1 MGSCEFGQF
10 LNVGFLE
17 FVEKYN
23 ALIDK
28 IALAQKSIPSVSFTI
43 YPNGPYSDPSDP
55 RYLQL
60 DGTGNHNSPEEIVT
74 FNEPYYFRGWRYS
87 DGLPEKIW
95 PDSLKFGHLKGNGD
109 FVNPPEEYDAI
120 IEQTGIEFIK
130 LALSLITNELCPH
143 FYNQDKAF
151 LNLTETEWTSYYS
164 YLYDSAG
171 NSIYDGHNFVG
182 ENFCWNWE
190 SLCEKHGIPLRV
202 DWDKPYYPDY
212 FPFNWP
218 KNYHVLLNKL
228 IDMLDEFQYVLL
240 IPWQPFVN
248 MSRSYGKYF
257 KGSFRQDILDI
268 DNNHWNHKVYVTYN
282 DDFWEVT
289 IGRSNSGKVSP
300 SIITGPFTYNMPSE
314 TSARYFAEE
323 YKYCDSIATEVYQKP
338 FSKKYLR
345 SVQQTNSFERFHFV
359 NDESG
364 SGFNTTYGIDRN
376 IEIERE
382 SVYNFSGRSYSGVFG
397 IKTITRDDGVQ
408 NEKFEYK
415 NFTIPAS
422 GEIDFFPEPFVSARP
437 PLDIHPIYSADYNY
451 WDVAIEGTGNNLC
464 NKYYYYASKV
474 DPNSMNY
481 CIGIQKI

>member
-43 YPNGPYSDPSDP
+43 YPEGPYSDPSDP
-55 RYLQL
+55 RY
-60 DGTGNHNSPEEIVT
+60 DSPEEIVT
-74 FNEPYYFRGWRYS
+74 FNEPYYFIEWRYS
-87 DGLPEKIW
+87 YGLPEKIW
-95 PDSLKFGHLKGNGD
+95 PDSLKFGHGKSNSD
-109 FVNPPEEYDAI
+109 FVKPPEGYGI
-120 IEQTGIEFIK
+120 WPVQTGAEFIGV
-130 LALSLITNELCPH
+130 ALQLVKELCLH

-171 NSIYDGHNFVG
+171 NRIYDGYNFVG
-182 ENFCWNWE
+182 ENLCWNWE

-240 IPWQPFVN
+240 IPWNPFVK
-248 MSRSYGKYF
+248 MWRSYGKYF

-268 DNNHWNHKVYVTYN
+268 DNDHWNRKVYVTYN

-289 IGRSNSGKVSP
+289 LRSSNSGKVSP
-300 SIITGPFTYNMPSE
+300 SLITGPFTYKTPSE
-314 TSARYFAEE
+314 IGARYTTEE

-345 SVQQTNSFERFHFV
+345 SVQQTSSLESFHFV
-359 NDESG
+359 NDLSG
-364 SGFNTTYGIDRN
+364 SGFNVTYGIDRN
-376 IEIERE
+376 IEISRE

-397 IKTITRDDGVQ
+397 INTITSDDGVQ
-408 NEKFEYK
+408 NEKVEYK

-422 GEIDFFPEPFVSARP
+422 GEIEFFPEPFVSARP
-437 PLDIHPIYSADYNY
+437 PLDIHPIYSAYYDF
-451 WDVAIEGTGNNLC
+451 WDVAIEGVGSNLC
-464 NKYYYYASKV
+464 NKYYYYESEY
-474 DPNSMNY
+474 DPNSMYY

>member
-10 LNVGFLE
+10 LNVGFLK

-60 DGTGNHNSPEEIVT
+60 EGTGNLDSPEKIVT

-87 DGLPEKIW
+87 DGLPKKIW
-95 PDSLKFGHLKGNGD
+95 PDFLKFGHGKGKRD
-109 FVNPPEEYDAI
+109 FVESPEGYGVWPV
-120 IEQTGIEFIK
+120 QTGREFIGVAVP
-130 LALSLITNELCPH
+130 LVNELCLH

-171 NSIYDGHNFVG
+171 NSIYDGYNFVE

-202 DWDKPYYPDY
+202 DWNKPYSPDY

-240 IPWQPFVN
+240 IPWKPFVD
-248 MSRSYGKYF
+248 MSCSYGKYF

-268 DNNHWNHKVYVTYN
+268 DNNHWNRKAYVTYN

-300 SIITGPFTYNMPSE
+300 SIITGPFTHNMPSE
-314 TSARYFAEE
+314 TGVRYSAEE

-359 NDESG
+359 NDKSG
-364 SGFNTTYGIDRN
+364 SGFSTSYGIERN
-376 IEIERE
+376 IEIEHE

-397 IKTITRDDGVQ
+397 IETITSDDDDVQ
-408 NEKFEYK
+408 NEKFEYI

-422 GEIDFFPEPFVSARP
+422 GEIDLFPEPLVSARP

-451 WDVAIEGTGNNLC
+451 WDIAIEGTGSNLC
-464 NKYYYYASKV
+464 NKYYYYASEV
-474 DPNSMNY
+474 DPNSMDY

>member
-1 MGSCEFGQF
+1 MGSCKFGQF

-28 IALAQKSIPSVSFTI
+28 IALAQKSIPSVSFTT
-43 YPNGPYSDPSDP
+43 YPKGPYSDPSDP
-55 RYLQL
+55 RY
-60 DGTGNHNSPEEIVT
+60 DSPEQIVT
-74 FNEPYYFRGWRYS
+74 FNEPYYFIGWRY
-87 DGLPEKIW
+87 GPPRKIW
-95 PDSLKFGHLKGNGD
+95 PDSLKFGHLKGRGD
-109 FVNPPEEYDAI
+109 FVDPPEEYDVI
-120 IEQTGIEFIK
+120 IEKTREEFIE
-130 LALSLITNELCPH
+130 LALSLVNELCTH

-164 YLYDSAG
+164 YLYNSAG
-171 NSIYDGHNFVG
+171 DLIYNGNFIE
-182 ENFCWNWE
+182 ENLCWNWE
-190 SLCEKHGIPLRV
+190 SLCEKYEIPLRD
-202 DWDKPYYPDY
+202 DWDKPYHHNY
-212 FPFNWP
+212 FPYNWP

-240 IPWQPFVN
+240 IPFHPFVI
-248 MSRSYGKYF
+248 MHREYGKYF
-257 KGSFRQDILDI
+257 KGSYRQDIIDI

-300 SIITGPFTYNMPSE
+300 SLITGPFTYDTSSE
-314 TSARYFAEE
+314 TNARYTAEE

-338 FSKKYLR
+338 FSKKYLT
-345 SVQQTNSFERFHFV
+345 SVQQTNSFGSTHFV
-359 NDESG
+359 YDESG

-376 IEIERE
+376 IVIQHE
-382 SVYNFSGRSYSGVFG
+382 SIYNFSGRSYSGAIGFR
-397 IKTITRDDGVQ
+397 TITRDDGVQ

-415 NFTIPAS
+415 NFTIPPS
-422 GEIDFFPEPFVSARP
+422 GEIEFFPEPQVSARP
-437 PLDIHPIYSADYNY
+437 ALDIYPSYSEDYDSWGVTINGRGSNSCLISY
-451 WDVAIEGTGNNLC
+451 DYESE
-464 NKYYYYASKV
+464 Y

>member
-60 DGTGNHNSPEEIVT
+60 DGTGNHNIPEEIVT

-95 PDSLKFGHLKGNGD
+95 PDSLKFGHQKGSRD
-109 FVNPPEEYDAI
+109 FVEPPEGYGI
-120 IEQTGIEFIK
+120 WPVQTGREFIGV
-130 LALSLITNELCPH
+130 ALSLVNELCSH

-171 NSIYDGHNFVG
+171 NSIYDGYNFVG

-190 SLCEKHGIPLRV
+190 SLCEKYEIPLRV

-240 IPWQPFVN
+240 IPWEPFVN

-257 KGSFRQDILDI
+257 KGSFRQDSIDI
-268 DNNHWNHKVYVTYN
+268 DNNHRNRETYVTYN

-300 SIITGPFTYNMPSE
+300 SLITGPFTYNTPSE
-314 TSARYFAEE
+314 TGARYATEE
-323 YKYCDSIATEVYQKP
+323 YKFCDSIATEVYQKP

-345 SVQQTNSFERFHFV
+345 SATQTSSLERFSFV
-359 NDESG
+359 NDLSG
-364 SGFNTTYGIDRN
+364 SGFNVTYGIDRN
-376 IEIERE
+376 IEISRE
-382 SVYNFSGRSYSGVFG
+382 SVYNFSGRSYSGVMGFK
-397 IKTITRDDGVQ
+397 IRTSDDGVQ
-408 NEKFEYK
+408 NEKVEYK

-437 PLDIHPIYSADYNY
+437 PLDIHPVYSEDYNY
-451 WDVAIEGTGNNLC
+451 WDVAIEGTGSNSYWI
-464 NKYYYYASKV
+464 YYYYESEY